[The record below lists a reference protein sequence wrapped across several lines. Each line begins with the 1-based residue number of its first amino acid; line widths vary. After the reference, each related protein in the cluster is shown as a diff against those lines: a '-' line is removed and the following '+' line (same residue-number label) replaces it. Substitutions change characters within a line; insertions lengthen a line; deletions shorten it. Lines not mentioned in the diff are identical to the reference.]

1 MTSPPFTFLGL
12 SGFWSLPLPDSLDWK
27 FDSLELSTLRDCL
40 LFFMSVAALSM
51 LPIIP
56 FESTEFGQNIGSSL
70 LSENEEWIFS
80 PQHLLADHIVPGWQ
94 LSAREAWPACVTP
107 LSHVKKEPLAS
118 LQRVCC
124 CKKEKNYTSLS
135 CIAFFFYMQFA
146 DNGKILIELDS
157 SKKVLRNF
165 IYYRPIMW
173 RLNPIEISSKIALQ
187 QNKVASLFALIFM
200 ELRLDSLRVEWLC
213 WPTSAKLTKI
223 LDKSLYWL
231 SSICTWNNCVFVCFF
246 FFLKER
252 LWMTAVMN

>member
-1 MTSPPFTFLGL
+1 MNFLTSASACWSHCAWLTVECQRGL
-12 SGFWSLPLPDSLDWK
+12 ARMCDTSVTCEK
-27 FDSLELSTLRDCL
+27 RAACLSTEGL
-40 LFFMSVAALSM
+40 LLQKREK
-51 LPIIP
+51 L
-56 FESTEFGQNIGSSL
+56 
-70 LSENEEWIFS
+70 
-80 PQHLLADHIVPGWQ
+80 HITQ
-94 LSAREAWPACVTP
+94 LHS
-107 LSHVKKEPLAS
+107 
-118 LQRVCC
+118 
-124 CKKEKNYTSLS
+124 
-135 CIAFFFYMQFA
+135 FFFYMQFA